1 MLSIK
6 EFLQK
11 VVTCEEKGHFYL
23 AVSNG
28 SGWLEQWHNWP
39 DDIDEIARRAEAQAQ
54 TANVYFSSYIFKARQ
69 ATKDNILPT
78 RTIQADLDEADLTT
92 LPREPNVLVESSPG
106 RHQGYW
112 ILDREVPLEQHEDLS
127 RKLTYAIPLC
137 DRSGWPLGRKLRIPG
152 TLNHKYLDG
161 PKQVTIT
168 KVHNKLFSPE
178 EFEALPEVPHFIQEH
193 FDETFLEN
201 PTEVDEHPLE
211 ILERIREKIPSTVY
225 VTYDIKQADRSAAL
239 YAFMCYAFK
248 AGLNRNEVFTVA
260 KASANNKWSELR
272 YRSDQ
277 ALAKDV
283 LRAEL
288 AVNSRSTDTKQ
299 VINDLFKSQLSHL
312 DRKRQILN
320 VIIESM
326 KAQGVFIH
334 ANNGYCWYIRRD
346 LGKPVQLTAHS
357 EALFIMLDIQYGLNY
372 TDPEAKYVA
381 HGLRSY
387 ANNLPPSG
395 VQSALS
401 YYDPDAGHI
410 LLHTGRRTVLKVTS
424 SGVERA
430 INGAFDVVFP
440 WHQSTEEFVPTDPHG
455 IDWGD
460 ELFKNGERG
469 FGTSVE
475 NLTNLQPNEALA
487 LLKVWF
493 LFVLLRNAAS
503 SRPII
508 ATFGQPGSGKST
520 LFKKV
525 YIILFGRRKSL
536 GAVTNMDDFDHNVA
550 ADPLVVL
557 DNVDTWEKWLPD
569 RIALSAGTSDLIR
582 RKLYT
587 DSESV
592 TLKRQA
598 MVGVTAH
605 NPQFGREDVADRF
618 LLFAFR
624 RFTKFFSEEPIYHDL
639 YARRN
644 RIWGAIIADIQ
655 RVLATP
661 LPILGEAPQFRIEDF
676 ARIGLWISRALGCEQ
691 DFRDSIK
698 DVKSAQQSFSLEE
711 EGMLVNA
718 VRKFADTQTK
728 RADGP
733 QYYSASDLW
742 SMVLMCADD
751 ERGFTNRYRNAVNL
765 SKKLSSMQDSL
776 KKIISIEFDSDDAGV
791 RRWKIANKQKE
802 QPQ

>member
-1 MLSIK
+1 
-6 EFLQK
+6 
-11 VVTCEEKGHFYL
+11 
-23 AVSNG
+23 
-28 SGWLEQWHNWP
+28 
-39 DDIDEIARRAEAQAQ
+39 
-54 TANVYFSSYIFKARQ
+54 
-69 ATKDNILPT
+69 
-78 RTIQADLDEADLTT
+78 LT
-92 LPREPNVLVESSPG
+92 
-106 RHQGYW
+106 
-112 ILDREVPLEQHEDLS
+112 
-127 RKLTYAIPLC
+127 
-137 DRSGWPLGRKLRIPG
+137 
-152 TLNHKYLDG
+152 
-161 PKQVTIT
+161 
-168 KVHNKLFSPE
+168 
-178 EFEALPEVPHFIQEH
+178 
-193 FDETFLEN
+193 
-201 PTEVDEHPLE
+201 
-211 ILERIREKIPSTVY
+211 
-225 VTYDIKQADRSAAL
+225 
-239 YAFMCYAFK
+239 
-248 AGLNRNEVFTVA
+248 
-260 KASANNKWSELR
+260 
-272 YRSDQ
+272 
-277 ALAKDV
+277 
-283 LRAEL
+283 
-288 AVNSRSTDTKQ
+288 
-299 VINDLFKSQLSHL
+299 
-312 DRKRQILN
+312 
-320 VIIESM
+320 
-326 KAQGVFIH
+326 
-334 ANNGYCWYIRRD
+334 
-346 LGKPVQLTAHS
+346 
-357 EALFIMLDIQYGLNY
+357 
-372 TDPEAKYVA
+372 
-381 HGLRSY
+381 
-387 ANNLPPSG
+387 
-395 VQSALS
+395 
-401 YYDPDAGHI
+401 
-410 LLHTGRRTVLKVTS
+410 
-424 SGVERA
+424 
-430 INGAFDVVFP
+430 
-440 WHQSTEEFVPTDPHG
+440 
-455 IDWGD
+455 
-460 ELFKNGERG
+460 ERG

-525 YIILFGRRKSL
+525 YVILFGRRKSL